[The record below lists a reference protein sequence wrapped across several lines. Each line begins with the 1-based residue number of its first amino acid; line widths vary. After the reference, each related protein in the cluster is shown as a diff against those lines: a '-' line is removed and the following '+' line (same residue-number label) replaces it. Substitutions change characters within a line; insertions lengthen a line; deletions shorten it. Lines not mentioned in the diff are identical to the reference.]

1 MAINMKVN
9 GMITFEKVKGHLL
22 AMKDTLMKVIG
33 FKISV
38 MVLEKNPTKMGISM
52 KVNGEKIL
60 NKVLEY
66 LISKVLVFMM
76 VTSKKTACTV

>member
-9 GMITFEKVKGHLL
+9 GIITFEKVKEHLL

-38 MVLEKNPTKMGISM
+38 MDLEKNPTKMVISM

-60 NKVLEY
+60 NKGLEF
-66 LISKVLVFMM
+66 LISKILVFMM
-76 VTSKKTACTV
+76 VTLKKIACTV